1 MAWSTSPGTSL
12 LPSLRIEDD
21 LLQGE
26 CKLRLKRLLLVLAL
40 AGKACTP
47 VTSDFLRGFPRW
59 RFGAGRGLI
68 SRGYDEDICRGLA
81 YLDGQGAGNGIE
93 CKA

>member
-1 MAWSTSPGTSL
+1 MAWSYFPGASL
-12 LPSLRIEDD
+12 CPSLRIEDD

-47 VTSDFLRGFPRW
+47 VTSNFLRGFPRW
-59 RFGAGRGLI
+59 GFGAGRGLI
-68 SRGYDEDICRGLA
+68 SRSYDEGSCCGLG
-81 YLDGQGAGNGIE
+81 YLDGQGTGNGIE
-93 CKA
+93 GKT